1 MTEQQPPLY
10 THTHYI
16 WHRLFLRLV
25 IITPIKI
32 TEFVALCI
40 SGACDGLYK
49 VFDTMLPPHYR
60 QTQVTFDKLSMGEQE
75 AIERIMKARG
85 VILSQVYTTS
95 EKINET

>member
-40 SGACDGLYK
+40 SGACDGLYQ

-60 QTQVTFDKLSMGEQE
+60 QTQVTFDKL
-75 AIERIMKARG
+75 
-85 VILSQVYTTS
+85 ILSQVYTTS